1 MLRSENL
8 SKVDD
13 FAEVLCRGR
22 LGNLRFCILP
32 RISIRNIRFL
42 AVERVACDASGAGG
56 LSRQLHAGNGFMST
70 GVVA

>member
-13 FAEVLCRGR
+13 FAEVLCRGK
-22 LGNLRFCILP
+22 LGDLRFCILP
-32 RISIRNIRFL
+32 RLSIRNIRFL